1 MALVL
6 IEVKNY
12 VPRENPWRAD
22 LKTYHMLVGQ
32 LIFLLVLLR
41 VVAKCF
47 TPHPQDKDPILQKL
61 LKHIIHFCLYVFMI
75 GMPITGVLLMQSAG
89 KPIPYFNEFYPQFIE
104 KNMDLKKTFKYIHEY
119 WGNAIY
125 FFIGAHAL
133 AAIWREYI
141 FKDGTLQKM
150 LLTKSNLR
158 N

>member
-1 MALVL
+1 MNKSIHHPLIVIFHWLSFALIMMALVL

-61 LKHIIHFCLYVFMI
+61 LKHIIHFCLYDYRSI
-75 GMPITGVLLMQSAG
+75 A
-89 KPIPYFNEFYPQFIE
+89 
-104 KNMDLKKTFKYIHEY
+104 
-119 WGNAIY
+119 NAISWKTDSV
-125 FFIGAHAL
+125 F
-133 AAIWREYI
+133 
-141 FKDGTLQKM
+141 Q
-150 LLTKSNLR
+150 
-158 N
+158 